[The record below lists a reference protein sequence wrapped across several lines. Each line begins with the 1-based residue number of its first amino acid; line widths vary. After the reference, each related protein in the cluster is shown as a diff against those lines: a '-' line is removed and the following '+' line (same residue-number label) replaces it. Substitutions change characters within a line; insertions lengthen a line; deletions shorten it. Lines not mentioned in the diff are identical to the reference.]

1 MAEDRQPADI
11 HEGASTKPAAND
23 VEEDIAAKAK
33 SAEDRKAAVALASLD
48 ATGGAGGDT
57 SKNVDQEA
65 MSKAMKNLKLGVN
78 GMAAKKVKVDAAD
91 VALLVDQLE
100 MTKIKATDLLKQH
113 EGDAVKAL
121 RAYVSVA

>member
-1 MAEDRQPADI
+1 MAEDRQPAGV
-11 HEGASTKPAAND
+11 HEGANTKPAAND
-23 VEEDIAAKAK
+23 IEEDIAAKAK

-48 ATGGAGGDT
+48 ALGGAGGDT
-57 SKNVDQEA
+57 SRNVDQEA

-78 GMAAKKVKVDAAD
+78 GTSAKKVKVDAAD
-91 VALLVDQLE
+91 VTLLVDQLE
-100 MTKIKATDLLKQH
+100 VTKVKATDLLKQH